1 MHCNMHYM
9 HCKMNINLTCVK
21 TITNDPIRN
30 ANERIVMQVNTEFP
44 TIYGVEKNGK
54 TKVWSARV
62 YCDELNGFATAEI
75 EYGQMDG
82 KSQVT
87 AVNYTEG
94 KNLGKKNE
102 TSPLQQCIAE
112 TKRKW
117 QNKMEKEG
125 YSLVLPNAETEL
137 SDASGSVIGSV
148 NGKVFPMLAHTYEP
162 ANGKNKRNGIVFPCY
177 VQPKL
182 DGLRCICYMVPNGS
196 SNEPRVMAQSRTG
209 AYFETVEHICAELRP
224 ILLQNPGLILD
235 GELYTTEL
243 PFEELAGLIK
253 RKKASDTN
261 VNRQCIKY
269 HIYDVVVDGVPY
281 SERHARIVGAISKA
295 DKCHHLE
302 VVHTQLIHNANEFKQ
317 AFGEYVAAGYEGIML
332 RNVDGM
338 YRQNYRSHDLQKY
351 KEFVESEYPIVGF
364 KEADGRDK
372 GTVVWVCATDEC
384 RQFSVRPRGTQEQR
398 RQWFQD
404 GPQHVGKLLTVIYQ
418 ELSELNVPRFPV
430 GKAIRDGY

>member
-1 MHCNMHYM
+1 MEH
-9 HCKMNINLTCVK
+9 IEDL
-21 TITNDPIRN
+21 
-30 ANERIVMQVNTEFP
+30 P

-54 TKVWSARV
+54 TKVWTARI
-62 YCDELNGFATAEI
+62 YRDELNGFATVEI
-75 EYGQMDG
+75 EYGQLDG
-82 KSQVT
+82 KKQT
-87 AVNYTEG
+87 TRREYTEG

-102 TSPLQQCIAE
+102 TTPLQQCLSE
-112 TKRKW
+112 TRRKW
-117 QNKMEKEG
+117 QDKMEKEG
-125 YSLVLPNAETEL
+125 YSLVIPNSETETTEPTQPTQTTQTTDTT
-137 SDASGSVIGSV
+137 DANIVINAINSI
-148 NGKVFPMLAHTYEP
+148 KVFPMLAHTYEP
-162 ANGKNKRNGIVFPCY
+162 LSSKNKKNDIVFPCY

-182 DGLRCICYMVPNGS
+182 DGLRCICYMTPNGS
-196 SNEPRVMAQSRTG
+196 SNDSKVVAQSRTG

-224 ILLQNPGLILD
+224 ILMKNPGLTLD
-235 GELYTTEL
+235 GELYTADM

-261 VNRQCIKY
+261 VNRQRMQLVKY

-281 SERHARIVGAISKA
+281 SERHDRVVQVMDGPTPN
-295 DKCHHLE
+295 CHLE

-332 RNVDGM
+332 RNAHGP

-351 KEFVESEYPIVGF
+351 KEFVESEFPIVGF

-404 GPQHVGKLLTVIYQ
+404 GPQYVGKLLTVIYQ

>member
-1 MHCNMHYM
+1 MEL
-9 HCKMNINLTCVK
+9 IED
-21 TITNDPIRN
+21 I
-30 ANERIVMQVNTEFP
+30 P

-54 TKVWSARV
+54 TKVWTARI
-62 YCDELNGFATAEI
+62 YRDELNGFATAEI
-75 EYGQMDG
+75 EYGQLDG
-82 KSQVT
+82 KKQMT
-87 AVNYTEG
+87 RREYTEG
-94 KNLGKKNE
+94 KNIGKKNE
-102 TSPLQQCIAE
+102 TTPLQQCVAE
-112 TKRKW
+112 TRRKW
-117 QNKMEKEG
+117 QDKMEKEG
-125 YSLVLPNAETEL
+125 YSLVVPNSETGL
-137 SDASGSVIGSV
+137 NNAT
-148 NGKVFPMLAHTYEP
+148 NATNATKVFPMLAHTYEP
-162 ANGKNKRNGIVFPCY
+162 LSSKNKKNDIVFPCY

-182 DGLRCICYMVPNGS
+182 DGLRCVCYMMPCGN
-196 SNEPRVMAQSRTG
+196 SNDCKVVAQSRTG

-224 ILLQNPGLILD
+224 ILLQNPGLMLD

-253 RKKASDTN
+253 RKKASDANAN
-261 VNRQCIKY
+261 VQCIKY

-281 SERHARIVGAISKA
+281 SERHDRIVGAISKA

-317 AFGEYVAAGYEGIML
+317 AFGDYVAAGYEGIML
-332 RNVDGM
+332 RNVNGM

-404 GPQHVGKLLTVIYQ
+404 GHKHVGKLLTVIYQ

>member
-1 MHCNMHYM
+1 MEL
-9 HCKMNINLTCVK
+9 IEDL
-21 TITNDPIRN
+21 P
-30 ANERIVMQVNTEFP
+30 A
-44 TIYGVEKNGK
+44 IYGVEKNGK
-54 TKVWSARV
+54 TKVWTARI
-62 YCDELNGFATAEI
+62 YRDELNGFATAEI
-75 EYGQMDG
+75 EYGQLDG
-82 KSQVT
+82 KKQVT
-87 AVNYTEG
+87 SREYTEG
-94 KNLGKKNE
+94 KNIGKKNE
-102 TSPLQQCIAE
+102 TTPLQQCISE
-112 TKRKW
+112 TRRKW
-117 QNKMEKEG
+117 QDKMEKEG
-125 YSLVLPNAETEL
+125 YSLVVPNSNSESTNATN
-137 SDASGSVIGSV
+137 AT
-148 NGKVFPMLAHTYEP
+148 KVFPMLAHTYEP
-162 ANGKNKRNGIVFPCY
+162 LSSKNKKNDIVFPCY

-182 DGLRCICYMVPNGS
+182 DGLRCVCYMMPCGN
-196 SNEPRVMAQSRTG
+196 SNDCKVVAQSRTG

-224 ILLQNPGLILD
+224 ILLQNPGLTLD

-253 RKKASDTN
+253 RKKAADANAN
-261 VNRQCIKY
+261 VQCIKY

-295 DKCHHLE
+295 DKYHHLE

-317 AFGEYVAAGYEGIML
+317 AFGDYVAAGYEGIML
-332 RNVDGM
+332 RNVNGL

-404 GPQHVGKLLTVIYQ
+404 GHKYQGKLLTVIYQ

>member
-1 MHCNMHYM
+1 MMEH
-9 HCKMNINLTCVK
+9 IEDL
-21 TITNDPIRN
+21 
-30 ANERIVMQVNTEFP
+30 P

-54 TKVWSARV
+54 TKVWTARI
-62 YCDELNGFATAEI
+62 YRDELNGFATAEI
-75 EYGQMDG
+75 EYGQLDG
-82 KSQVT
+82 KKQKT
-87 AVNYTEG
+87 NREYTEG

-102 TSPLQQCIAE
+102 TTPLQQCISE

-117 QNKMEKEG
+117 QDKIEKEG
-125 YSLVLPNAETEL
+125 YSLVIPNSQTQTQTT
-137 SDASGSVIGSV
+137 DASNPNNPNNPTNAI
-148 NGKVFPMLAHTYEP
+148 KVFPMLAHTYDP
-162 ANGKNKRNGIVFPCY
+162 LSSKNKKNDIVFPCY

-196 SNEPRVMAQSRTG
+196 SNEPAVVAQSRTG
-209 AYFETVEHICAELRP
+209 AYFESVEHICAELRP
-224 ILLQNPGLILD
+224 ILLKNPGLILD
-235 GELYTTEL
+235 GELYTTDI

-253 RKKASDTN
+253 RKKTSDAN

-269 HIYDVVVDGVPY
+269 HIYDVVVDGDY
-281 SERHARIVGAISKA
+281 SERHDRIVGAIPKP
-295 DKCHHLE
+295 DECHHLE
-302 VVHTQLIHNANEFKQ
+302 VVHTQLIHTVGEFKQ

-332 RNVDGM
+332 RNVNGM

-351 KEFVESEYPIVGF
+351 KEFVESEYQIVGF

-372 GTVVWVCATDEC
+372 GTVVWVCATAEK
-384 RQFSVRPRGTQEQR
+384 REFSVRPRGTQEQR

-404 GPQHVGKLLTVIYQ
+404 GHTHVGKLLTVIYQ

>member
-1 MHCNMHYM
+1 MEHMED
-9 HCKMNINLTCVK
+9 L
-21 TITNDPIRN
+21 
-30 ANERIVMQVNTEFP
+30 P

-54 TKVWSARV
+54 TKVWTARI
-62 YCDELNGFATAEI
+62 YRDQLNGFATAEI
-75 EYGQMDG
+75 EYGQLEG
-82 KSQVT
+82 KKQVT
-87 AVNYTEG
+87 SREYTEG
-94 KNLGKKNE
+94 KNIGKKNE
-102 TSPLQQCIAE
+102 TTPLQQCISE
-112 TKRKW
+112 TRRKW
-117 QNKMEKEG
+117 QDKMEKEG
-125 YSLVLPNAETEL
+125 YSLVIPN
-137 SDASGSVIGSV
+137 SDTTQPTNATNATNAI
-148 NGKVFPMLAHTYEP
+148 KVFPMLAHTYEP
-162 ANGKNKRNGIVFPCY
+162 LSSKNKKNDIVFPCY

-182 DGLRCICYMVPNGS
+182 DGLRCICYMMPCGN
-196 SNEPRVMAQSRTG
+196 SNDCKVMAQSRTG

-224 ILLQNPGLILD
+224 ILLRNPGLILD

-253 RKKASDTN
+253 RKKTSDANANANAN
-261 VNRQCIKY
+261 VQCIKY
-269 HIYDVVVDGVPY
+269 HIYDVVVDGDY

-295 DKCHHLE
+295 DKCQHLE
-302 VVHTQLIHNANEFKQ
+302 VVHTQLIHSANEFKQ

-332 RNVDGM
+332 RNVNGL

-372 GTVVWVCATDEC
+372 GTVVWVCATAEC

-404 GPQHVGKLLTVIYQ
+404 GPQYVGKLLTVIYQ

>member
-1 MHCNMHYM
+1 MEHVEE
-9 HCKMNINLTCVK
+9 L
-21 TITNDPIRN
+21 P
-30 ANERIVMQVNTEFP
+30 P
-44 TIYGVEKNGK
+44 IYGVEKNGK
-54 TKVWSARV
+54 TKVWMARIYRDV
-62 YCDELNGFATAEI
+62 LNGNATAEI
-75 EYGQMDG
+75 EYGQLDG
-82 KSQVT
+82 KKQT
-87 AVNYTEG
+87 TRREYTEG

-102 TSPLQQCIAE
+102 TTPLQQCISE
-112 TKRKW
+112 TRRKW
-117 QNKMEKEG
+117 QDKMDKEG
-125 YSLVLPNAETEL
+125 YSLVLPNSNSETQTTNANIVT
-137 SDASGSVIGSV
+137 SA
-148 NGKVFPMLAHTYEP
+148 NKVFPMLAHTYEP
-162 ANGKNKRNGIVFPCY
+162 LSSKNKKNDIVFPCY

-182 DGLRCICYMVPNGS
+182 DGLRCICYMNMNNNDGK
-196 SNEPRVMAQSRTG
+196 VMAQSRTG

-224 ILLQNPGLILD
+224 ILLQNPGLMLD

-253 RKKASDTN
+253 RKKASSTN
-261 VNRQCIKY
+261 VNANAQCIKY

-332 RNVDGM
+332 RNAHGL

-372 GTVVWVCATDEC
+372 GTVVWVCATAEC

-404 GPQHVGKLLTVIYQ
+404 GHKYQGKLLTVIYQ

>member
-1 MHCNMHYM
+1 MEH
-9 HCKMNINLTCVK
+9 IEDL
-21 TITNDPIRN
+21 
-30 ANERIVMQVNTEFP
+30 P

-54 TKVWSARV
+54 TKVWTARI
-62 YCDELNGFATAEI
+62 YRDELNGFATAEI
-75 EYGQMDG
+75 EYGQLDG
-82 KSQVT
+82 KKQTTSRE
-87 AVNYTEG
+87 YTEG

-102 TSPLQQCIAE
+102 TTPLQQCLSE

-117 QNKMEKEG
+117 QDKMEKEG
-125 YSLVLPNAETEL
+125 YSLVVPNSNSESNATN
-137 SDASGSVIGSV
+137 ATNAI
-148 NGKVFPMLAHTYEP
+148 KVFPMLAHTYEP
-162 ANGKNKRNGIVFPCY
+162 LSSKNKKNDIVFPCY

-182 DGLRCICYMVPNGS
+182 DGLRCICYMMQNAT
-196 SNEPRVMAQSRTG
+196 NEPRVVAQSRTG

-224 ILLQNPGLILD
+224 ILLKNPGLILD
-235 GELYTTEL
+235 GELYTADM

-253 RKKASDTN
+253 RKKTSDTAI
-261 VNRQCIKY
+261 QCIKY

-281 SERHARIVGAISKA
+281 SERHDRIVGAISKA
-295 DKCHHLE
+295 DKCHHFE
-302 VVHTQLIHNANEFKQ
+302 VVHTQLIHTVGEFKQ
-317 AFGEYVAAGYEGIML
+317 AFGEYVEAGYEGIML
-332 RNVDGM
+332 RNANGL

-372 GTVVWVCATDEC
+372 GTVVWVCETAEK
-384 RQFSVRPRGTQEQR
+384 REFSVRPRGTQEQR

-404 GPQHVGKLLTVIYQ
+404 GHTHVGKLLTVIYQ

>member
-1 MHCNMHYM
+1 MEHVDT
-9 HCKMNINLTCVK
+9 L
-21 TITNDPIRN
+21 
-30 ANERIVMQVNTEFP
+30 P

-54 TKVWSARV
+54 TKVWAARI
-62 YCDELNGFATAEI
+62 YRDKLNGFATAEI
-75 EYGQMDG
+75 EYGQLDG
-82 KSQVT
+82 KKQVT
-87 AVNYTEG
+87 SREYTEG

-102 TSPLQQCIAE
+102 TTPLQQCISE
-112 TKRKW
+112 TRRKW
-117 QNKMEKEG
+117 QDKMEKEG
-125 YSLVLPNAETEL
+125 YSLVIPNSNSETE
-137 SDASGSVIGSV
+137 STQTTETINSI
-148 NGKVFPMLAHTYEP
+148 KVFPMLAHTFEP
-162 ANGKNKRNGIVFPCY
+162 ACEKSKKNDIVFPCY

-182 DGLRCICYMVPNGS
+182 DGLRCICYLVPNGS
-196 SNEPRVMAQSRTG
+196 NSTDEPKVVAQSRTG

-269 HIYDVVVDGVPY
+269 HIYDIVVDGIPY
-281 SERHARIVGAISKA
+281 SERHDRVVQVMDGPTPN
-295 DKCHHLE
+295 CHLE
-302 VVHTQLIHNANEFKQ
+302 VVHTQLIHNANEFRQ

-332 RNVDGM
+332 RNAHGP

-372 GTVVWVCATDEC
+372 GTVVWVCATAEK
-384 RQFSVRPRGTQEQR
+384 REFSVRPRGTQEQR
-398 RQWFQD
+398 RQWFQNA
-404 GPQHVGKLLTVIYQ
+404 PQHVGKLLTVIYQ

>member
-1 MHCNMHYM
+1 
-9 HCKMNINLTCVK
+9 
-21 TITNDPIRN
+21 
-30 ANERIVMQVNTEFP
+30 MQHVDTLP
-44 TIYGVEKNGK
+44 TIYGVDKNGK
-54 TKVWSARV
+54 TKAWTARIYRDV
-62 YCDELNGFATAEI
+62 LNDNATAEI
-75 EYGQMDG
+75 EYGQLDG
-82 KSQVT
+82 KKQT
-87 AVNYTEG
+87 TKREYTEG
-94 KNLGKKNE
+94 KNIGKKNE
-102 TSPLQQCIAE
+102 TTPMQQCLSE
-112 TKRKW
+112 TRRKW
-117 QNKMEKEG
+117 QDKMEKEG
-125 YSLVLPNAETEL
+125 YSLVIPNSETQPTVATTNEN
-137 SDASGSVIGSV
+137 AV
-148 NGKVFPMLAHTYEP
+148 KVFPMLAHTYEP
-162 ANGKNKRNGIVFPCY
+162 LSSKNTKNGIVFPCY

-182 DGLRCICYMVPNGS
+182 DGLRCICYLVPNGS
-196 SNEPRVMAQSRTG
+196 SSSGESKVVAQSRTG

-224 ILLQNPGLILD
+224 ILLKTPGLILD
-235 GELYTTEL
+235 GELYTAEL

-253 RKKASDTN
+253 RKKSSDAAD
-261 VNRQCIKY
+261 VQRIQLVKY
-269 HIYDVVVDGVPY
+269 HIYDIVVGGDY

-302 VVHTQLIHNANEFKQ
+302 VVHTQLIHTVGEFKQ

-332 RNVDGM
+332 RNVHGL

-372 GTVVWVCATDEC
+372 GTVVWVCATAEC

-404 GPQHVGKLLTVIYQ
+404 APQHVGKLLTVIYQ

>member
-1 MHCNMHYM
+1 MEH
-9 HCKMNINLTCVK
+9 IEDL
-21 TITNDPIRN
+21 
-30 ANERIVMQVNTEFP
+30 P
-44 TIYGVEKNGK
+44 TIYGVDKNGK
-54 TKVWSARV
+54 TKVWTARI
-62 YCDELNGFATAEI
+62 YRDELNGFATAEI
-75 EYGQMDG
+75 EYGQLDG
-82 KSQVT
+82 KKQTTSRE
-87 AVNYTEG
+87 YTEG

-102 TSPLQQCIAE
+102 TTPLQQCISE
-112 TKRKW
+112 TRRKW
-117 QNKMEKEG
+117 QDKIEKEG
-125 YSLVLPNAETEL
+125 YIPTSETQTIQTTQTTQTTDANIVINAINPNNPNNPINPINA
-137 SDASGSVIGSV
+137 
-148 NGKVFPMLAHTYEP
+148 KVFPMLAHTYEP
-162 ANGKNKRNGIVFPCY
+162 VHTNAKNKKNDIVFPCY

-182 DGLRCICYMVPNGS
+182 DGLRCICYMDM
-196 SNEPRVMAQSRTG
+196 SNNDGKVVAQSRTG
-209 AYFETVEHICAELRP
+209 AYFESVEHICAELRP

-235 GELYTTEL
+235 GELYTADM

-253 RKKASDTN
+253 RKKTSDTN
-261 VNRQCIKY
+261 VNRQRMQLVKY
-269 HIYDVVVDGVPY
+269 HIYDVVVDGDY
-281 SERHARIVGAISKA
+281 SERHDRIVQVVDGT
-295 DKCHHLE
+295 KCPHLE
-302 VVHTQLIHNANEFKQ
+302 AVDTRLIHNVNEFKQ

-332 RNVDGM
+332 RNAHGL

>member
-1 MHCNMHYM
+1 MEHVEE
-9 HCKMNINLTCVK
+9 L
-21 TITNDPIRN
+21 
-30 ANERIVMQVNTEFP
+30 P

-54 TKVWSARV
+54 TKSWTARI
-62 YCDELNGFATAEI
+62 YRDMLNGNATAEI
-75 EYGQMDG
+75 VYGQLDG
-82 KSQVT
+82 KKQT
-87 AVNYTEG
+87 TTREYTEG

-102 TSPLQQCIAE
+102 TTPLQQCMSE
-112 TKRKW
+112 TRRKW
-117 QNKMEKEG
+117 QDKMEKEG
-125 YSLVLPNAETEL
+125 YSLVQPVSESESNSQSEMNLTLNP
-137 SDASGSVIGSV
+137 SPSG
-148 NGKVFPMLAHTYEP
+148 GKVFPMLAHAYEP
-162 ANGKNKRNGIVFPCY
+162 LSSKNKKNDIVFPCY

-182 DGLRCICYMVPNGS
+182 DGLRCICYLVPNGS
-196 SNEPRVMAQSRTG
+196 SGEPKVVAQSRTG

-253 RKKASDTN
+253 RKKGSDAN
-261 VNRQCIKY
+261 VNANAQCIKC

-281 SERHARIVGAISKA
+281 SERHARIVGAISKV
-295 DKCHHLE
+295 DKCQHLE

-317 AFGEYVAAGYEGIML
+317 AFGDYVAAGYEGIML
-332 RNVDGM
+332 RNVNGL

-351 KEFVESEYPIVGF
+351 KEFVEAEYPIVGF
-364 KEADGRDK
+364 KEAAGRDA

-404 GPQHVGKLLTVIYQ
+404 APQYVGKLLTVIYQ

>member
-1 MHCNMHYM
+1 MC
-9 HCKMNINLTCVK
+9 
-21 TITNDPIRN
+21 TNQPTNPMEHMEDL
-30 ANERIVMQVNTEFP
+30 P

-54 TKVWSARV
+54 TKVWTARI
-62 YCDELNGFATAEI
+62 YRDQLNGFATAEI
-75 EYGQMDG
+75 EYGQLDG
-82 KSQVT
+82 KKQVT
-87 AVNYTEG
+87 SREYTEG
-94 KNLGKKNE
+94 KNIGKKNE
-102 TSPLQQCIAE
+102 TTPLQQCISE
-112 TKRKW
+112 TRRKW
-117 QNKMEKEG
+117 QDKMEKEG
-125 YSLVLPNAETEL
+125 YSLVIPN
-137 SDASGSVIGSV
+137 SDTTQPTNATNATNAI
-148 NGKVFPMLAHTYEP
+148 KVFPMLAHTYEP
-162 ANGKNKRNGIVFPCY
+162 LSSKNKKNDIVFPCY

-182 DGLRCICYMVPNGS
+182 DGLRCICYMMPCGN
-196 SNEPRVMAQSRTG
+196 SNDCKVMAQSRTG

-253 RKKASDTN
+253 RKKTSDANANANAN
-261 VNRQCIKY
+261 VQCIKY
-269 HIYDVVVDGVPY
+269 HIYDVVVDGDY

-295 DKCHHLE
+295 DKCQHLE
-302 VVHTQLIHNANEFKQ
+302 VVHTQLIHSANEFKQ

-332 RNVDGM
+332 RNVNGL

-372 GTVVWVCATDEC
+372 GTVVWVCATAEC

-404 GPQHVGKLLTVIYQ
+404 GPQYVGKLLTVIYQ

>member
-1 MHCNMHYM
+1 MEH
-9 HCKMNINLTCVK
+9 IEDL
-21 TITNDPIRN
+21 
-30 ANERIVMQVNTEFP
+30 P

-54 TKVWSARV
+54 TKVWTARI
-62 YCDELNGFATAEI
+62 YRDELNGFATAEI
-75 EYGQMDG
+75 EYGQLDG
-82 KSQVT
+82 KKQT
-87 AVNYTEG
+87 TRREYTEG

-102 TSPLQQCIAE
+102 TTPLQQCLSE
-112 TKRKW
+112 TRRKW
-117 QNKMEKEG
+117 QDKMEKEG
-125 YSLVLPNAETEL
+125 YSLVIPNSETETTETTETTQTTDTT
-137 SDASGSVIGSV
+137 DANIVINTTNTINAINSI
-148 NGKVFPMLAHTYEP
+148 NTIKVFPMLAHTYEP
-162 ANGKNKRNGIVFPCY
+162 LSSKNKKNDIVFPCY

-182 DGLRCICYMVPNGS
+182 DGLRCICYMNCGKV
-196 SNEPRVMAQSRTG
+196 VAQSRAG

-224 ILLQNPGLILD
+224 ILLQTPGLILD
-235 GELYTTEL
+235 GELYTADM

-253 RKKASDTN
+253 RKKTSEADMAR
-261 VNRQCIKY
+261 VQLVKY
-269 HIYDVVVDGVPY
+269 HIYDVVVDGDY
-281 SERHARIVGAISKA
+281 SERHGRIVGAISKA

-302 VVHTQLIHNANEFKQ
+302 VVHTQLIHTANEFKQ

-332 RNVDGM
+332 RNAHGP

-404 GPQHVGKLLTVIYQ
+404 GPQYVGKLLTVIYQ

>member
-1 MHCNMHYM
+1 MS
-9 HCKMNINLTCVK
+9 NLHVHQPMEHME
-21 TITNDPIRN
+21 DL
-30 ANERIVMQVNTEFP
+30 P

-54 TKVWSARV
+54 TKVWTARI
-62 YCDELNGFATAEI
+62 YRDQLNGFATAEI
-75 EYGQMDG
+75 EYGQLDG
-82 KSQVT
+82 KKQVT
-87 AVNYTEG
+87 SREYTEG
-94 KNLGKKNE
+94 KNIGKKNE
-102 TSPLQQCIAE
+102 TTPLQQCISE
-112 TKRKW
+112 TRRKW
-117 QNKMEKEG
+117 QDKMEKEG
-125 YSLVLPNAETEL
+125 YSLVIPN
-137 SDASGSVIGSV
+137 SDTTQPTNATNATNAI
-148 NGKVFPMLAHTYEP
+148 KVFPMLAHTYEP
-162 ANGKNKRNGIVFPCY
+162 LSSKNKKNDIVFPCY

-182 DGLRCICYMVPNGS
+182 DGLRCICYMMPCGN
-196 SNEPRVMAQSRTG
+196 SNDCKVMAQSRTG

-253 RKKASDTN
+253 RKKTSDANANANAN
-261 VNRQCIKY
+261 VQCIKY
-269 HIYDVVVDGVPY
+269 HIYDVVVDGDY

-295 DKCHHLE
+295 DKCQHLE
-302 VVHTQLIHNANEFKQ
+302 VVHTQLIHSANEFKQ

-332 RNVDGM
+332 RNVNGL

-372 GTVVWVCATDEC
+372 GTVVWVCATAEC

-404 GPQHVGKLLTVIYQ
+404 GPQYVGKLLTVIYQ

>member
-1 MHCNMHYM
+1 MEH
-9 HCKMNINLTCVK
+9 IEDL
-21 TITNDPIRN
+21 
-30 ANERIVMQVNTEFP
+30 P

-54 TKVWSARV
+54 TKVWTARI
-62 YCDELNGFATAEI
+62 YRDQLNGFATAEI
-75 EYGQMDG
+75 EYGQLDG
-82 KSQVT
+82 KKQST
-87 AVNYTEG
+87 SREYAEG
-94 KNLGKKNE
+94 KNIGKKNE
-102 TSPLQQCIAE
+102 TTPLQQCISE

-117 QNKMEKEG
+117 QDKMEKEG
-125 YSLVLPNAETEL
+125 YSLVIPNSETQTQTQTTETNVTN
-137 SDASGSVIGSV
+137 ATETI
-148 NGKVFPMLAHTYEP
+148 NPNNPINTINAINTIKVFPMLAHTYEP
-162 ANGKNKRNGIVFPCY
+162 LSSKNKKNDIVFPCH

-182 DGLRCICYMVPNGS
+182 DGLRCIFYMNCGK
-196 SNEPRVMAQSRTG
+196 VMAQSRTG

-224 ILLQNPGLILD
+224 ILLQNSGLILD

-243 PFEELAGLIK
+243 PFEELAGVIK
-253 RKKASDTN
+253 RKKTSEADMAR
-261 VNRQCIKY
+261 VQLVKY

-281 SERHARIVGAISKA
+281 SERHGRIVGAISKA

-302 VVHTQLIHNANEFKQ
+302 VVHTQLIHNVNEFKQ

-404 GPQHVGKLLTVIYQ
+404 APQHVGKLLTVIYQ